1 VRDLGLANDRN
12 GSRSEELD
20 VIISGPLLPS
30 KADIRADLRV
40 VAFEPVAAIAA
51 IRRTKDYGM

>member
-20 VIISGPLLPS
+20 VIISGPLLQ
-30 KADIRADLRV
+30 KRTLEQTCQV
-40 VAFEPVAAIAA
+40 VAFELVAAIAA
-51 IRRTKDYGM
+51 IR